1 MSLVLWGYSSL
12 GARHPRPHIPGNQH
26 TLFNKK
32 IPTLFPSH
40 FDPRSLP
47 LKKLR
52 DFFSGTGKRA
62 MAASSEAPSIDFTPD
77 SSKQLEMAIR
87 AVQQGLRS
95 VEIVYASHPRWPLPR
110 RILPN
115 PSTTASSNTISIT
128 GSGKLFF
135 FNLAASIINERLSD
149 ENH

>member
-1 MSLVLWGYSSL
+1 
-12 GARHPRPHIPGNQH
+12 
-26 TLFNKK
+26 
-32 IPTLFPSH
+32 
-40 FDPRSLP
+40 
-47 LKKLR
+47 
-52 DFFSGTGKRA
+52 

-95 VEIVYASHPRWPLPR
+95 VEVVYASHPRWPLHR

-115 PSTTASSNTISIT
+115 PSTTPSSNTVST
-128 GSGKLFF
+128 GSGKLIFF
-135 FNLAASIINERLSD
+135 KFKLAASIINERLSD

>member
-1 MSLVLWGYSSL
+1 MGAIRLSALVILVHTSLAINTLYSTEKYRSSFQVIL
-12 GARHPRPHIPGNQH
+12 
-26 TLFNKK
+26 TLEVFLTRN
-32 IPTLFPSH
+32 SEV
-40 FDPRSLP
+40 
-47 LKKLR
+47 
-52 DFFSGTGKRA
+52 FFSSTGQRA

-95 VEIVYASHPRWPLPR
+95 VEVVYASHPRWPLPR

-115 PSTTASSNTISIT
+115 PSTTPSSNTNSIT

-135 FNLAASIINERLSD
+135 QVQVGSVD
-149 ENH
+149 HT